1 MTLLIFMA
9 IMLVYALGMI
19 AGMRTWYSGRRT
31 LFMLGFI
38 FPPAWWLGALLPP
51 TEDAPERP

>member
-1 MTLLIFMA
+1 MTVLIVIA
-9 IMLVYALGMI
+9 IMVIYALGMV

-31 LFMLGFI
+31 LFVIGFV

-51 TEDAPERP
+51 TEDAR

>member
-1 MTLLIFMA
+1 MTALIVIA
-9 IMLVYALGMI
+9 ITVIYALGMV

-31 LFMLGFI
+31 LFLLGFV

-51 TEDAPERP
+51 TEDAR

>member
-1 MTLLIFMA
+1 MTLVVFMV

-51 TEDAPERP
+51 TEDASERP